1 MEQLELFE
9 KNTEVS
15 RKRKPRVEDG
25 YRNSKSKDGTISFT
39 VGKPLADR
47 IRKYCKRHD
56 TNKTKFAEACINVQ
70 LSMLELKD
78 YESYSKEELIALLME
93 KEEK

>member
-15 RKRKPRVEDG
+15 RKRKPRVENG

-47 IRKYCKRHD
+47 IRKYCKRHN
-56 TNKTKFAEACINVQ
+56 TNKTKFVEACVTVQ
-70 LSMLELKD
+70 LSILEMQD
-78 YESYSKEELIALLME
+78 YESYSKAELIALLMG
-93 KEEK
+93 EEER

>member
-15 RKRKPRVEDG
+15 RKRKPRVETN
-25 YRNSKSKDGTISFT
+25 YRKNKSKDGFSPHI
-39 VGKPLADR
+39 GNKLADR
-47 IRKYCKRHD
+47 IDIYCKRHN
-56 TNKTKFAEACINVQ
+56 TNKTKFVEACVAAQ
-70 LSMLELKD
+70 LSVLEMQD

-93 KEEK
+93 KEER